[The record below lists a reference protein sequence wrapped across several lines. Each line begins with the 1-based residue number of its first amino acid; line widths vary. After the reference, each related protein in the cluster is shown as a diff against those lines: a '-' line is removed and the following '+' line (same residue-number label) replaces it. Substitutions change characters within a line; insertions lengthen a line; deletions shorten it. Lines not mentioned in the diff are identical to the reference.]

1 MAGEIIGPKIKE
13 IRKQKGLTQEQL
25 AKALGYSGKS
35 VISHI
40 EKGDAD
46 MTYEKMLLLLR
57 TFDLDA
63 NQIFD
68 GKKTI
73 KPVKVKED
81 NKKDLKEPKRIIIY
95 IHGLHGSAK
104 EAKEYVHI
112 KGYDI
117 KGLEYKDGNPWEVGP
132 FIKDKFTS
140 LIKHYD
146 EVYVV
151 ANSIGAFYA
160 FEYLSDFKIKK
171 AFFISPIVSMFQNI
185 VDLMTMYGITDKQ
198 FEKKKIIELDDG
210 TVLSYDFYQ
219 HVSNEEDHWKVPTEI
234 LYGAYDE
241 VVYTG
246 SMMEFLENH
255 PLARLTVK
263 SDAEHY
269 FSSGEEKRFI
279 QNWIKRGLK
288 QPMASSRDYLIYV
301 TEDLLR
307 DIPNV
312 TYKKMMGEYILY
324 KDTII
329 FGGIYDD
336 RFLVKKTKSVEN
348 LELKEVIPYPNAKPM
363 LLIDIEDSDE
373 VNEIITNIVKD
384 LTNKSQ
390 PPNMV
395 VFLYERV

>member
-13 IRKQKGLTQEQL
+13 IRKLKGLTQEQL

-46 MTYEKMLLLLR
+46 MTYEKMLLLLK
-57 TFDLDA
+57 TFNLDA
-63 NQIFD
+63 NQLFD
-68 GKKTI
+68 GQKANNPKETKKI
-73 KPVKVKED
+73 VEIEENDLRKV
-81 NKKDLKEPKRIIIY
+81 IIY
-95 IHGLHGSAK
+95 IHGLHGNAK

-112 KGYDI
+112 KGYDV
-117 KGLEYKDGNPWEVGP
+117 KGLEYRDGNPWEVGP
-132 FIKDKFTS
+132 FIKDKFAE
-140 LIKHYD
+140 LIKGYD
-146 EVYVV
+146 EVYIV

-219 HVSNEEDHWKVPTEI
+219 HVSNEDDHWKVPTEI

-288 QPMASSRDYLIYV
+288 
-301 TEDLLR
+301 
-307 DIPNV
+307 
-312 TYKKMMGEYILY
+312 
-324 KDTII
+324 
-329 FGGIYDD
+329 
-336 RFLVKKTKSVEN
+336 
-348 LELKEVIPYPNAKPM
+348 
-363 LLIDIEDSDE
+363 
-373 VNEIITNIVKD
+373 
-384 LTNKSQ
+384 
-390 PPNMV
+390 
-395 VFLYERV
+395 